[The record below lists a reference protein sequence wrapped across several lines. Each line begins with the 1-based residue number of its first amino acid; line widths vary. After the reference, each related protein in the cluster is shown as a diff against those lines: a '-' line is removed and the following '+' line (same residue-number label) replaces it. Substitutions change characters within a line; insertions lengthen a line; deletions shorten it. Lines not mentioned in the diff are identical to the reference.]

1 MKLVL
6 REGHK
11 NWEYLGMCLIALSSE
26 VSTTHWEAA
35 GEMKT
40 VQLNT
45 WYTSLS
51 TLCALYSITLWSVRN
66 GWYRN
71 TWGNWKEWKYY
82 EVHLR
87 RLYTI
92 VNKLNNI
99 QHCASITGTSIQCHN
114 KSKHRI
120 KHSVATYCNII
131 NKIYQLT

>member
-51 TLCALYSITLWSVRN
+51 TLCALYLITLWSVQN

-71 TWGNWKEWKYY
+71 TWGIWKEWKYC

-99 QHCASITGTSIQCHN
+99 QHCASITVQCHN
-114 KSKHRI
+114 KSKYTWQNTVSLHTVI
-120 KHSVATYCNII
+120 SLTKYI
-131 NKIYQLT
+131 N

>member
-51 TLCALYSITLWSVRN
+51 TLCALYLITLWSVQN

-71 TWGNWKEWKYY
+71 TWGIWKEWKYC

-99 QHCASITGTSIQCHN
+99 QHCASITGTSSAITSQNTHDKTQCRYILLYH
-114 KSKHRI
+114 
-120 KHSVATYCNII
+120 
-131 NKIYQLT
+131 